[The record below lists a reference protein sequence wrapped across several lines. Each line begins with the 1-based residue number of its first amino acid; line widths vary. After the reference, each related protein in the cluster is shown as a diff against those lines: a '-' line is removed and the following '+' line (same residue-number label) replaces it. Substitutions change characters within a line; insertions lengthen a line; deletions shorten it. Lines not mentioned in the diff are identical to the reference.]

1 MATHVK
7 HSKLDHVEINQGLT
21 IVHPDPDQPRKS
33 STEAIE
39 VDIVAVPGLGAS
51 PEWTWKSKNKVD
63 WLADNNMLP
72 RTIANARIMVFEY
85 ESQWFGR
92 GSINQRLSNVADQL
106 VHALSDQRSRGS
118 KRPIVFVCHCLGGVI
133 VEKALLTAQLRQSDY
148 PNIFMSAVGCIFL
161 GTPFRGT
168 KSQKKATL
176 LAEMAETVGLG
187 VNSGLLRVL
196 EEGSEPLKVL
206 LSDFSA
212 LARETNMHL
221 FCFFEQHASDM
232 INLIFKGSHPKHK
245 EIIVDED
252 SAHID
257 GYRTGA
263 LGADHFGLNKFTGP
277 KDGRYISVSGEIKA
291 AVQKAPSIL
300 KSRQNM
306 IRQTLV
312 DDAPYQTILDD
323 LKATD
328 PQKDLQDSLRGR
340 PMNQASWALTNEK
353 FIRWEEAKCSQVLWI
368 YGRAGKGQP
377 VIACSIL
384 HYLEQQVGQRE
395 GVYLAYFFCDEK
407 DSHRRTIRDVLK
419 VLIRQMIWKNRDL
432 AEYLL
437 VDAGIGKKGSRKPQ
451 NFDTIPLAALW
462 SSLQNIL
469 SDASVDQVHFLV
481 NAFDE
486 TDVES
491 RKEFFLQ
498 LEPYLATSSNEEAD
512 GETIVKWIF
521 LSRSGRPDIEKNF
534 KKALTIC
541 MEDKENADFVNDG
554 VKREISGQVDDLA
567 QQKNFNDALTYLI
580 KRYVYAKADGNYIY
594 AHLVVQELK
603 NLDPSQ
609 TNIAT
614 VRRFLED
621 LPYGLTEMFEF
632 IRHRV
637 GTPPRTFPNTV
648 CFL

>member
-1 MATHVK
+1 MVTHVK

-21 IVHPDPDQPRKS
+21 IVHPDPDQLRKS
-33 STEAIE
+33 SNELIE

-51 PEWTWKSKNKVD
+51 PEWTWKSKNKVN

-168 KSQKKATL
+168 KSQNKATL

-196 EEGSEPLKVL
+196 EEGSETLKDL

-291 AVQKAPSIL
+291 AVQKAPGIL

-312 DDAPYQTILDD
+312 DDATYQTILDD

-353 FIRWEEAKCSQVLWI
+353 FIRWEEAGCSQVLWI

-377 VIACSIL
+377 VIACSIM
-384 HYLEQQVGQRE
+384 HYLEQQVEQRE

-437 VDAGIGKKGSRKPQ
+437 VDAGIGGKKGSRKPQ
-451 NFDTIPLAALW
+451 NFDTISLTALW

-469 SDASVDQVHFLV
+469 SDASVDQVHFIV

-486 TDVES
+486 TDIES
-491 RKEFFLQ
+491 RKEFFVQ
-498 LEPYLATSSNEEAD
+498 LEPYLATTSNEEGD
-512 GETIVKWIF
+512 GKTIVKWIF

-603 NLDPSQ
+603 NLDASQ

-621 LPYGLTEMFEF
+621 LPYGLTDMFEF

-637 GTPPRTFPNTV
+637 GKPS
-648 CFL
+648 

>member
-1 MATHVK
+1 MTTATQVK

-39 VDIVAVPGLGAS
+39 VDIVAVPGLGAN

-118 KRPIVFVCHCLGGVI
+118 KRPIVFVCHCLGGII
-133 VEKALLTAQLRQSDY
+133 VEKALLTAQLRQNDY
-148 PNIFMSAVGCIFL
+148 PNIFMSVVGCIFL

-168 KSQKKATL
+168 KSQSKATL

-196 EEGSEPLKVL
+196 EEGSETLKDL

-212 LARETNMHL
+212 LARESNMHL

-263 LGADHFGLNKFTGP
+263 LAADHFGLNKFAGP
-277 KDGRYISVSGEIKA
+277 KDGRYISVSGEVKA
-291 AVQKAPSIL
+291 AVQKAPGIL
-300 KSRQNM
+300 KSRQNT

-312 DDAPYQTILDD
+312 DDATYQTILDD

-340 PMNQASWALTNEK
+340 PMNQASWALTNENYVK
-353 FIRWEEAKCSQVLWI
+353 WKEAKCSKVLWI
-368 YGRAGKGQP
+368 HGNAGKGQP
-377 VIACSIL
+377 VIACSIM
-384 HYLEQQVGQRE
+384 HQLEEEIKQAE
-395 GVYLAYFFCDEK
+395 CVYLAYFFCDEK

-419 VLIRQMIWKNRDL
+419 LLIRQMIWKNRDL
-432 AEYLL
+432 AEHLL
-437 VDAGIGKKGSRKPQ
+437 VDAGTGKKGSRKPQ

-462 SSLQNIL
+462 CSLQNIL
-469 SDASVDQVHFLV
+469 SDSSVEKVHFIV

-486 TDVES
+486 TDIDS

-498 LEPYLATSSNEEAD
+498 LEPYLATSSNGEGD
-512 GETIVKWIF
+512 GETTVKWIF
-521 LSRSGRPDIEKNF
+521 LSRSGRPDIEKNL
-534 KKALTIC
+534 KETLTIC
-541 MEDKENADFVNDG
+541 TEDKENADLVNDS

-567 QQKNFNDALTYLI
+567 KQKSFNDALTYLI

-603 NLDPSQ
+603 NLDSSQ
-609 TNIAT
+609 TNIST
-614 VRRFLED
+614 VRKFLED
-621 LPYGLTEMFEF
+621 LPYGLTDMFEF

-637 GTPPRTFPNTV
+637 GKPS
-648 CFL
+648 